1 MSAGH
6 TQSPHNQTQATGE
19 GRMCQTPS
27 CHSRD
32 DVQAVTT
39 LSGGETKVLLLCD
52 QCRKYY
58 LGVSS

>member
-6 TQSPHNQTQATGE
+6 TRPSHGWTQATSE
-19 GRMCQTPS
+19 ERICQTPS
-27 CHSRD
+27 CHSRE

-39 LSGGETKVLLLCD
+39 LPGGETEVLLLCD